1 MRRTI
6 ATLVMTL
13 LVTLIVGGALA
24 VPAVSFAQETGEL
37 QRQRKNHFPVM
48 HAALERLQKT
58 KEMLAQ
64 DAAQDFHGHRVN
76 AINHIDAAIQELKL
90 GIQSDRAH

>member
-1 MRRTI
+1 MR
-6 ATLVMTL
+6 
-13 LVTLIVGGALA
+13 G
-24 VPAVSFAQETGEL
+24 
-37 QRQRKNHFPVM
+37 
-48 HAALERLQKT
+48 ALERLQRT
-58 KEMLAQ
+58 KEMLAK

>member
-6 ATLVMTL
+6 ATLMGAL
-13 LVTLIVGGALA
+13 LVTLMGAGTLA
-24 VPAVSFAQETGEL
+24 VPAVSFAQAPGQL
-37 QRQRKNHFPVM
+37 QRQRRNNFPVM
-48 HAALERLQKT
+48 RAALERLQKT
-58 KEMLAQ
+58 KEMLTQ

-76 AINHIDAAIQELKL
+76 AINHIDAAIQELRL

>member
-1 MRRTI
+1 MRRII
-6 ATLVMTL
+6 ATLVGTL
-13 LVTLIVGGALA
+13 LVTLMVGTLA
-24 VPAVSFAQETGEL
+24 VPAVSFAQEPGQL
-37 QRQRKNHFPVM
+37 QRQRRSHFPVM

-64 DAAQDFHGHRVN
+64 DAAEDFHGHRAN

-90 GIQSDRAH
+90 GIQTDRAH

>member
-6 ATLVMTL
+6 ATLVAAL
-13 LVTLIVGGALA
+13 LVTFTIGGTLA
-24 VPAVSFAQETGEL
+24 VPAVSFAQAPSQL
-37 QRQRKNHFPVM
+37 QRQRKNNFPVM
-48 HAALERLQKT
+48 HVALERLQKT

-76 AINHIDAAIQELKL
+76 AINHIDAAIQELRL